1 MRHFDYLTAAERERL
16 FYRQPEAIGL
26 ESDAGLLAVALGAT
40 LYCPATRQTLA
51 ADIGRSAAEGVMS
64 VVVCLEDAVADAD
77 LPAAERNAVEQLREF
92 ADGGAP
98 APLVFVRVRAAAQI
112 PMIMAGLGDAAHVLV
127 GFVLP
132 KFSAETGPAFMAAVV
147 AAEARYG
154 VRLLVMPVLETP
166 EVIFAERRVDALL
179 RVRALLEKFADNV
192 LAVRI
197 GATVVQVTR
206 PARGIAVVR
215 LIADQM
221 VEYLP
226 GQYLSVMTPYA
237 HGVWRRFSPSNPSN
251 PARQL
256 EFHIREVPGGTL
268 SEALVRSVTPGDRWV
283 VARPLGH
290 LEIDRTRT
298 EEGFR
303 DVLVVAGGTGI
314 APIHCLLVDM
324 LRFADN
330 PRVHL
335 FYGARYPGELEDLRE
350 LVDNAGTA
358 PWLTI
363 QPVVEET
370 EDPWWMGETPELPR
384 TLHRPVTGRLVDVVT
399 GYGSWA
405 DRQVLVS
412 GSPDM
417 IRATVRGMVA
427 AGTPREAISFDRF

>member
-1 MRHFDYLTAAERERL
+1 MTTWDDPSGDDPFGDPG
-16 FYRQPEAIGL
+16 YRSVVDAVDLDPFLGRVRPEPEIEPDPPAPGTPP
-26 ESDAGLLAVALGAT
+26 LLALRDLMGDHRFVELFGRALRSTDPGLREVLPSDPAPILERFVQAMAYALETTEHAEGDQAKVDEVVRFARHLGTDHRKLALTDELYAAFGDALVRT
-40 LYCPATRQTLA
+40 LRRLAGPAWDSTLEQTLA
-51 ADIGRSAAEGVMS
+51 TVYEVLTTAMREGAAEV
-64 VVVCLEDAVADAD
+64 
-77 LPAAERNAVEQLREF
+77 P
-92 ADGGAP
+92 
-98 APLVFVRVRAAAQI
+98 
-112 PMIMAGLGDAAHVLV
+112 
-127 GFVLP
+127 
-132 KFSAETGPAFMAAVV
+132 GP
-147 AAEARYG
+147 
-154 VRLLVMPVLETP
+154 
-166 EVIFAERRVDALL
+166 
-179 RVRALLEKFADNV
+179 
-192 LAVRI
+192 VRI

-268 SEALVRSVTPGDRWV
+268 SEALVRSVAPGDRWV

-324 LRFADN
+324 LRFAEN

-350 LVDNAGTA
+350 LVENAGTA

-427 AGTPREAISFDRF
+427 AGTPRESISFDRF